1 MNNMST
7 SAPKSICVLRLS
19 ALGDVSHV
27 LAVVARLRSAYPEAK
42 ITWITGAFEQCITGG
57 LDDVEIIVY
66 NKKSGLKGF
75 KALKKQLSDRA
86 FDVLLH
92 MQVSFRA
99 NALSF
104 AIKAKR
110 RIGFDRFRS
119 RDWHGFTVNERI
131 EDRRG
136 EHVLDALMSF
146 CEPLGLPRFDGK
158 AHWPFERT
166 DEADAFAKQWIPDH
180 QPTLIISPCSSHS
193 VRNWTPTGYAAVADR
208 AIKEHDWRVL
218 LCGGPSKIE
227 RNMGEAIQTA
237 MSREATNIIGQDTMV
252 QFIALMQRTKQMGG
266 AFLGPDSGPMHLAN
280 AVGLPVIGLHAASN
294 PSRSGPYTDRRFVV
308 NAYEHAAQK
317 FHNKTARDLPWG
329 KKIEKEGV
337 MELIQVNDVLD
348 ALDRAV
354 LAAMRV

>member
-1 MNNMST
+1 MTT
-7 SAPKSICVLRLS
+7 SAPTSICVLRLS

-27 LAVVARLRSAYPEAK
+27 LAVVARLRSTYPDAK

-75 KALKKQLSDRA
+75 KALKKQLTDRE

-92 MQVSFRA
+92 MQVSLRA

-158 AHWPFERT
+158 AHWPLEHS
-166 DEADAFAKQWIPDH
+166 DEADAFAEQWVDDR
-180 QPTLIISPCSSHS
+180 QPTLIISPCSSHP
-193 VRNWTPTGYAAVADR
+193 VRNWSAQGYAAVADR
-208 AIKEHDWRVL
+208 AIKEHEWRVL
-218 LCGGPSKIE
+218 LCGGPSELE
-227 RNMGEAIQTA
+227 RTMGEAIQQH
-237 MSREATNIIGQDTMV
+237 MSEQATNIIGKDTML
-252 QFIALMQRTKQMGG
+252 QFIALLQRVKRMGG
-266 AFLGPDSGPMHLAN
+266 AYLGPDSGPMHLAN
-280 AVGLPVIGLHAASN
+280 AVGLPVIALHAASN
-294 PSRSGPYTDRRFVV
+294 PSRSGPYSDRRFVV
-308 NAYEHAAQK
+308 NAYDQAAEK
-317 FHNKTARDLPWG
+317 FHGKSAHDLPWG

-337 MELIQVNDVLD
+337 MELIQTKDVLD

-354 LAAMRV
+354 LAALRV